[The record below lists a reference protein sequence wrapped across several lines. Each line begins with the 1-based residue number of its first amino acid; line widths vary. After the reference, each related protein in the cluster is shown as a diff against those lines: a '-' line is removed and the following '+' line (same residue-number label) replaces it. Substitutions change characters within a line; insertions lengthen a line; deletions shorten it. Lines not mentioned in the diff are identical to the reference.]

1 MKIAVL
7 LLAAFSAML
16 LSACGSSGKHFVYVV
31 GESTEGI
38 FGFSEA
44 GDGALTSISGSP
56 FSIGGIP
63 RAIAITPSRAFAY
76 VLSQGGSAV
85 VGYTFDKS
93 KGGLVT
99 ATAPVLTGGAP
110 IDAASQH
117 LYVLSQASS
126 NISAFSIDSTS
137 GALTAVSG
145 SPYATLT
152 NPTSMAMSPKGS
164 ALYVTSPTQGIGA
177 VPINADGSLGS
188 AQAALVAGTSPT
200 FVAVDPSGALVY
212 VADGSGNA
220 VHLFTASGASL
231 TATTISSQVGTTP
244 SALTVDPKGKFV
256 FVANEGSN
264 NVSVFTIGSGGA
276 LSQVQG
282 SPFATGTSPVFVVT
296 DHSGNVL
303 YVADHESSDIA
314 EFSIAGNGAL
324 ATISGSPIPVP
335 TTAVYIEAE

>member
-7 LLAAFSAML
+7 VFAAFSAML

-38 FGFSEA
+38 FVFSEA
-44 GDGALTSISGSP
+44 GNGALTSISGSP
-56 FSIGGIP
+56 FSSGGIP

-76 VLSQGGSAV
+76 VLSQGGDAV

-93 KGGLVT
+93 KGGLVV

-110 IDAASQH
+110 IAIVIDGASQH

-126 NISAFSIDSTS
+126 NISAFSIDSTT

-177 VPINADGSLGS
+177 VPINPDGAWEAHKLRLLRALRQVSWLS
-188 AQAALVAGTSPT
+188 MRAVLWFMWRTDQETPCVSSPRTAQP
-200 FVAVDPSGALVY
+200 
-212 VADGSGNA
+212 
-220 VHLFTASGASL
+220 
-231 TATTISSQVGTTP
+231 
-244 SALTVDPKGKFV
+244 
-256 FVANEGSN
+256 
-264 NVSVFTIGSGGA
+264 
-276 LSQVQG
+276 
-282 SPFATGTSPVFVVT
+282 
-296 DHSGNVL
+296 
-303 YVADHESSDIA
+303 
-314 EFSIAGNGAL
+314 
-324 ATISGSPIPVP
+324 
-335 TTAVYIEAE
+335 